1 MVTRKN
7 VTQKLFG
14 MLRASF
20 ELAFLLYLLPFLVSC
35 LNGRSRLLEITT
47 HFKLQYFASALIFGV
62 VFAACRAWRWCAA
75 AVLCLLLSG
84 SSLIGWY
91 AKPRVQVDST
101 PRKPLRLM
109 LANVLYD
116 NDRYP
121 AVLELV
127 KRENPDL
134 IFLQEFT
141 GKWERETRELR
152 GAYPYGLVETRNGA
166 GGIAALSRLPL
177 SKAEVVDTGNYLGP
191 TLQLEV
197 MEGERTLAIV
207 SAHPPP
213 PNARGFDGRNRQLQR
228 LAELMRTLPE
238 PKVLIGDLNTTVW
251 SPYLKDFTAQSG
263 LQNARQGF
271 GLVPTW
277 PMIWYLWPMQIGIDQ
292 CFVSQDVHVLM
303 LRAGQDIGSDH
314 LPLLVDL
321 AVPH

>member
-1 MVTRKN
+1 MLARKN
-7 VTQKLFG
+7 VSRKLFSI
-14 MLRASF
+14 LRTSF
-20 ELAFLLYLLPFLVSC
+20 DWAFGVYLLLLLVSC

-47 HFKLQYFASALIFGV
+47 HFKLQYFACALIFGV
-62 VFAACRAWRWCAA
+62 VFGARRAWRRCAIA
-75 AVLCLLLSG
+75 GLCLLLSG

-91 AKPRVQVDST
+91 VKPSVKGDDT
-101 PRKPLRLM
+101 PNKPLRLL

-116 NDRYP
+116 NDRYQ

-127 KRENPDL
+127 RRENPDL
-134 IFLQEFT
+134 IFFQEFT
-141 GKWERETRELR
+141 GSWERETRELR
-152 GAYPYGLVETRNGA
+152 GAYPFGLIETRNGA

-177 SKAEVVDTGNYLGP
+177 RKAEVVDTGNYLGP
-191 TLQLEV
+191 TLQLELLV
-197 MEGERTLAIV
+197 SERTLTIV

-213 PNARGFDGRNRQLQR
+213 PNASGFDGRNRQLQR

-238 PKVLIGDLNTTVW
+238 PKVLIGDLNATVW

-263 LQNARQGF
+263 LRNARQGF

-292 CFVSQDVHVLM
+292 CFVSQNLQVLR
-303 LRAGQDIGSDH
+303 LRAGHDVGSDH

-321 AVPH
+321 ATPH